1 MTLHRLSFA
10 IVLPW
15 LLLGCAL
22 FSGGESR
29 LGSVSTIESVTFLE
43 QGGLPVPE
51 LARHYEMLTA
61 SRAKFT
67 PDIRATLA
75 RLQEVPFDKTFC
87 ITNLPTKTVEITYSS
102 GTKRT
107 VYTSDQACSAEEAEE
122 AQGKTYVD
130 YKLVGRLAA
139 LLKSK

>member
-1 MTLHRLSFA
+1 MTLDKLSFA
-10 IVLPW
+10 ILLPW

-22 FSGGESR
+22 FSGEQSK

-43 QGGLPVPE
+43 QGGLPVPQ
-51 LARHYEMLTA
+51 LPPHYEMLTA
-61 SRAKFT
+61 SKSTFT

-75 RLQEVPFDKTFC
+75 MLEEVPFDKAFC
-87 ITNLPTKTVEITYSS
+87 IMDLPTKTVEITYSS
-102 GTKRT
+102 GSKRT
-107 VYTSDQACSAEEAEE
+107 VYASDQACAASEP
-122 AQGKTYVD
+122 KTYVD